1 MPARNLTIYVAGNR
15 VSAETGSADVSVSG
29 FLTPSGGPVSGRLF
43 LSSTEGDADL
53 TGDQALFGPNFSSLN
68 ALSGPNNAIN
78 NFFGSQVN
86 NAAGNLDTTG
96 TFGTRNQS
104 ASTGTNISAGRQGWD
119 ITSIDISPYL
129 TNSQVS
135 AAIRLTTNGD
145 AYMLNTVGLQINI
158 NSPNIQATKSVN
170 KSVAAIGDILTYTVT
185 IPNTGLLPANNA
197 IFIDSLPNGTSF
209 IPGTVTVDNVPQT
222 NANPAAGISLGTIN
236 NGASRIVTFQ
246 ATVVSLPS
254 QNPISNTANIT
265 FQYTPIAGG
274 TTFNGLATSNSAG
287 TQINLADINGTK
299 SVNKLFTDI
308 GETLTYSIAL
318 ANIGNI
324 AATNVIYT
332 DPILAGLLS
341 FQGV

>member
-1 MPARNLTIYVAGNR
+1 MYL
-15 VSAETGSADVSVSG
+15 
-29 FLTPSGGPVSGRLF
+29 FLDFNTFRTSKREII

-53 TGDQALFGPNFSSLN
+53 TGDQLYLTNFSSLN

-86 NAAGNLDTTG
+86 KGNLDTTG

-104 ASTGTNISAGRQGWD
+104 ASTSTNISAGRQGWD

-170 KSVAAIGDILTYTVT
+170 KSVAIGDILTYTVT

-236 NGASRIVTFQ
+236 NGASRTVTFQ
-246 ATVVSLPS
+246 ATVVSLPN

-299 SVNKLFTDI
+299 SVNKL
-308 GETLTYSIAL
+308 L
-318 ANIGNI
+318 
-324 AATNVIYT
+324 
-332 DPILAGLLS
+332 PIL
-341 FQGV
+341 VKH